1 MSRWFRFYDDALNDP
16 KVQLLAGDL
25 FKAWVNLLC
34 LASKNGGKIP
44 SADAAAF
51 ALRTTAAK
59 ARAIVADLAGYGL
72 LDKVEGGYFAP
83 HNWGSR
89 QYKSDVSNDRV
100 KRFRQRQANAVGNV
114 TGNAG
119 EAAPESEQNKTEY
132 DDDAPRP
139 PLISEAANKL
149 ADEVAI
155 IVGHH
160 PNFLPPAWCGAAYR
174 VQSWLNG
181 GWEREIILA
190 SVREQMAKRQG
201 DKPERITYFEKGI
214 ARAHAR
220 QAQPLPVANVI
231 EGETVNVVSKPEN
244 LAAAARRNAGAIV
257 SFGERPR
264 IPGGGKG
271 GPHVRRLPAR

>member
-16 KVQLLAGDL
+16 KVQLLPGDL

-34 LASKNGGKIP
+34 LASKNNGKIP

-51 ALRTTAAK
+51 ALRTTAAR
-59 ARAIVADLAGYGL
+59 AGAIVADLAGRGL
-72 LDKVEGGYFAP
+72 LDNVEGGYFAP

-100 KRFRQRQANAVGNV
+100 KRFRQRQGNAAGNV
-114 TGNAG
+114 TGNVS
-119 EAAPESEQNKTEY
+119 EAAPESEQNITE
-132 DDDAPRP
+132 DDDDGPRP

-155 IVGHH
+155 IVGHDL
-160 PNFLPPAWCGAAYR
+160 NFVPPAWCGAAYR
-174 VQSWLNG
+174 VQNWLNG
-181 GWEREIILA
+181 GWDRAIILA
-190 SVREQMAKRQG
+190 SVREQMAKRHG
-201 DKPERITYFEKGI
+201 DQPDRINYFEKGI
-214 ARAHAR
+214 ASAHAR

-271 GPHVRRLPAR
+271 GAHARRLPAR